1 MKFTVST
8 KPLKNVTD
16 LGIIKANIS
25 KFYYRSNIVQIT
37 ANKDTLK
44 LNIEASGIKTRM
56 TLKGSGDEDK
66 SVSIMVDCSM
76 FKNLLNSIENDV
88 ITLEFVEG
96 GLCIHAGTSK
106 FAISQMLDVNDV
118 QLTEPIDQYTAT
130 SSVVIKPADWQFIKD
145 HQMYAI
151 STSAQHPVYTNAWIG
166 SNNEIIVGDYESS
179 LFTYSKRGNFDS
191 VCLFPTSLIN
201 LFTSIPEGSTVS
213 KVGRN
218 YVLSIDTD
226 SYSML
231 TEFLPKYEDDESV
244 GSYNSEIILGMLN
257 HPDKFVTVEV
267 GPITK
272 FINQTAIL
280 NQNDMD
286 KIIDFVI
293 KDGKLTMSNKTSS
306 YSMEVAADESYE
318 VKFPS
323 DMLKNVLSNF
333 DADKVNIAPMRRDET
348 DDDGNTK
355 VITIGCL
362 FWTDTLTT
370 LLAGQG

>member
-16 LGIIKANIS
+16 LGIIKANITR
-25 KFYYRSNIVQIT
+25 FYYRSNIVQIT
-37 ANKDTLK
+37 ANRDTLK

-56 TLKGSGDEDK
+56 TLKGSGDADK
-66 SVSIMVDCSM
+66 SVSVMVDCSM
-76 FKNLLNSIENDV
+76 FKNLLNSIESDV
-88 ITLEFVEG
+88 ITLEFVDG
-96 GLCIHAGTSK
+96 GLSIHAGTSK
-106 FAISQMLDVNDV
+106 FAIPQMLDVNDV
-118 QLTEPIDQYTAT
+118 QLNEPIDQYTAT
-130 SSVVIKPADWQFIKD
+130 SSIVIKPADWQFIKD

-166 SNNEIIVGDYESS
+166 NNEIIVGDYDSS
-179 LFTYSKRGNFDS
+179 LFTYSKKGNFDS
-191 VCLFPTSLIN
+191 VCLFPTSLVN

-226 SYSML
+226 SYAML

-244 GSYNSEIILGMLN
+244 GSYNSEIILGMLK
-257 HPDKFVTVEV
+257 HPDKFVTVNV

-280 NQNDMD
+280 SQNDMD

-293 KDGKLTMSNKTSS
+293 KDGKLTLTNRASS
-306 YSMEVAADESYE
+306 YSMEVSADENYE

-333 DADKVNIAPMRRDET
+333 DADQVNIAPMKREET
-348 DDDGNTK
+348 DDEGNAK

-362 FWTDTLTT
+362 FWTDSLTT